1 MNPVGSNTL
10 SKETFLST
18 EFGDQIDYHLSF
30 TLGKRRIEAS
40 TKDYFQAVAWA
51 LRPYILKNL
60 WQTEDRYNA
69 NAAKRMYYLSLEFLI
84 GRCLRSNLWNLGL
97 LETCREWLAARDVS
111 ISDVLE
117 AEPDPALGNGG
128 LGRLAACFLDSLA
141 SLNMP
146 GYGYGINYEF
156 GLFKQEIRNGYQFE
170 VPDQWFPQ
178 SSPWMVE
185 HTSQACLIPVYGR
198 IESSADRTGEYN
210 PMWMDWR
217 LIVGIPYDMPI
228 VGQDGKT
235 VNFLRLYSARSSKEF
250 DMSIFNSGDY
260 VRAMEQKISSEN
272 ISKVLYPSDSVPSGR
287 ELRLLQEYFLVAC
300 AVRDIMNRFNR
311 DGYKLEDL
319 PNKVAIQLNDT
330 HPALTVV
337 ELMRMLVDE
346 QEIPWDKAWEWT
358 RAVCGYTN
366 HTLMAEA
373 LEKWPVSLLEYVI
386 PRHLQII
393 LEINHR
399 FLREV
404 RGRWPNDEDRV
415 SRVSLIQEGGEKH
428 VRMAHLAITGSH
440 AINGVSKL
448 HSRLITESLV
458 PDFATLWPERF
469 HNKTNGVNHR
479 RWLIETNPA
488 LTSLINERIG
498 DSWMID
504 PCRLENLREHC
515 WSQELQEDF
524 FLAKREAKL
533 GLAHV
538 IREMTGVALSTE
550 TMFDVQ
556 IKRIHE
562 YKRQLLNVLA
572 IIDQYLA
579 LTRDGVVPVTPRTW
593 IFGGKA
599 APGYFMAKLIIKL
612 VNSVSRLIASDKRT
626 DGLLAVVFVPDY
638 KVSLAE
644 KIIPAADLSEQISTA
659 GMEASGT
666 GNMKLSMNGA
676 LTVGTLD
683 GANIEIREAVGAENI
698 YTFGLTA
705 EQVAQHKR
713 NGTYNSLEL
722 YLEKPR
728 IRRVVEFIGSADL
741 SPSEPGIFAPI
752 QSALL
757 EGGDPYFHLADLE
770 SYLAIQNQ
778 IGLDYQDQ
786 ATWAAKA
793 IKNISGMGYFSSD
806 RTIREY
812 ARDTWNIHSYPEE
825 D

>member
-1 MNPVGSNTL
+1 MNPVGSKAL

-18 EFGDQIDYHLSF
+18 EFGDQIDYHLRF
-30 TLGKRRIEAS
+30 TLGKRSIEAS
-40 TKDYFQAVAWA
+40 SKDYFQAVAWA
-51 LRPYILKNL
+51 LRPYILNNL
-60 WQTEDRYNA
+60 WQTEDRYNE
-69 NAAKRMYYLSLEFLI
+69 NSAKRMYYLSLEFLI

-97 LETCREWLAARDVS
+97 LETCREWLAARDVY

-185 HTSQACLIPVYGR
+185 HTNQACLIPVYGR
-198 IESSADRTGEYN
+198 IESSADRSGEYN

-311 DGYKLEDL
+311 DGYKLEEL

-393 LEINHR
+393 MEINHR

-404 RGRWPNDEDRV
+404 RGHWPNDEERV

-428 VRMAHLAITGSH
+428 VRMAHLAIIGSH

-479 RWLIETNPA
+479 RWLIETNPS

-504 PCRLENLREHC
+504 PSRLENLREHC
-515 WSQELQEDF
+515 WSDELQEDF
-524 FLAKREAKL
+524 FLAKREAKVA
-533 GLAHV
+533 LAHV
-538 IREMTGVALSTE
+538 IREMTGVAVSTD

-599 APGYFMAKLIIKL
+599 APGYFMAKTIIKL
-612 VNSVSRLIASDKRT
+612 VNSVSRLLASDKRT
-626 DGLLAVVFVPDY
+626 DGLLSAVFVPDY

-683 GANIEIREAVGAENI
+683 GANIEIREAVGPENI

-770 SYLAIQNQ
+770 SYLAVQNQ

-786 ATWAAKA
+786 AAWAAKA

-812 ARDTWNIHSYPEE
+812 ARDTWNIQSYEEE

>member
-1 MNPVGSNTL
+1 MNPVRTKTL
-10 SKETFLST
+10 TKELSLST
-18 EFGDQIDYHLSF
+18 EFGDQIEYHLRY
-30 TLGKRRIEAS
+30 TLGKRPHEG
-40 TKDYFQAVAWA
+40 TPKDYFQAVAWA
-51 LRPYILKNL
+51 LRPYILDNL
-60 WQTEDRYNA
+60 WHTEDRYKA
-69 NAAKRMYYLSLEFLI
+69 HSAKRMYYLSLEFLI

-97 LETCREWLAARDVS
+97 LETCREWLAARDIEV
-111 ISDVLE
+111 SDVLE
-117 AEPDPALGNGG
+117 SEPDPALGNGG

-170 VPDQWFPQ
+170 VPDQWSPQ
-178 SSPWMVE
+178 SSPWMIE

-198 IESSADRTGEYN
+198 IESTADRFGEYN

-217 LIVGIPYDMPI
+217 LIIGVPYDMPI

-300 AVRDIMNRFNR
+300 AVRDIINRFTR
-311 DGYKLEDL
+311 DGHKLEHL
-319 PNKVAIQLNDT
+319 PEKIAVQLNDT
-330 HPALTVV
+330 HPALTVA

-346 QEIPWDKAWEWT
+346 HEVPWDQAWEWT
-358 RAVCGYTN
+358 RGVCGYTN

-373 LEKWPVSLLEYVI
+373 LERWPVSLLEYVI

-399 FLREV
+399 FLRQV
-404 RGRWPNDEDRV
+404 RTFWPNDEDKA
-415 SRVSLIQEGGEKH
+415 SRLSLIQEGGEKH
-428 VRMAHLAITGSH
+428 VRMAHLAIVGSH

-458 PDFATLWPERF
+458 PDFASLWPERF

-479 RWLIETNPA
+479 RWLIETNPS

-498 DSWMID
+498 DAWMVD
-504 PCRLENLREHC
+504 PSRLENLHEHC
-515 WSQELQEDF
+515 WSEELQQDF
-524 FLAKREAKL
+524 FLAKREAKA
-533 GLAHV
+533 GLARV
-538 IREMTGVALSTE
+538 IREMTGVAVNTE
-550 TMFDVQ
+550 TLFDVQ

-562 YKRQLLNVLA
+562 YKRQLLNVLS
-572 IIDQYLA
+572 ILDHYLA
-579 LTRDGVVPVTPRTW
+579 LTRDGVPPVTPRTW

-599 APGYFMAKLIIKL
+599 APGYFMAKTIIKL
-612 VNSVSRLIASDKRT
+612 INNVSRLLAADKRT
-626 DGLLAVVFVPDY
+626 DGLLAAVFVPDY

-705 EQVAQHKR
+705 EQVANHKR
-713 NGTYNSLEL
+713 NGTYKSLEY

-728 IRRVVEFIGSADL
+728 IRRVVEFIASSEL
-741 SPSEPGIFAPI
+741 SPSEPGIFSPI
-752 QSALL
+752 QNSLL

-770 SYLAIQNQ
+770 SYLAVQNQ
-778 IGLDYQDQ
+778 IALDYQDQ

-793 IKNISGMGYFSSD
+793 IRNISGMGYFSSD

-812 ARDTWNIHSYPEE
+812 ADQTWNIRSYR
-825 D
+825 DDS